1 LSYTFII
8 ISLTGSQDTERRGFI
23 LTEPKKAVY
32 FFCIETIEH
41 VAGNV
46 FKAASESL
54 PLEETDIQIDG
65 NQVLKYTDHKENS
78 FYYVPT
84 NKVVSHDYFHYLPL
98 MKQHFSDF
106 DLAGIV
112 TWHEGQNAPD
122 KILTVHTTGDVDSG
136 NFGPASPEYMRNL
149 LLALERNRVEAGLED
164 YFVTT
169 EATHWSGMVYSNG
182 TPDMIPQFPVPLLDI
197 EIGSSPSSWSN
208 ETAAGVLA
216 NSLTSVFESDGKR
229 LRNLLCAG
237 GVHFESGFASAVFQ
251 NWDNSAFGISHILA
265 NQWLVTGNYDQED
278 GYTKLKA
285 CVNSISGGIEG
296 ITFHDNLKGVY
307 KDQLRA
313 LADELGIPAF
323 KHKKL
328 RRPET
333 IPWSD

>member
-1 LSYTFII
+1 M
-8 ISLTGSQDTERRGFI
+8 GVMI

-32 FFCIETIEH
+32 FFCIESIEH

-46 FKAASESL
+46 FKAVSGKTV
-54 PLEETDIQIDG
+54 EETDILVDG
-65 NQVLKYTDHKENS
+65 NRVLKEVDQKGNS

-84 NKVVSHDYFHYLPL
+84 NKVVSHDYIHYLPI

-122 KILTVHTTGDVDSG
+122 RILTVHTTGDVDSG
-136 NFGPASPEYMRNL
+136 NFGPASPGYMRNL
-149 LLALERNRVEAGLED
+149 LLALDRNRIKAGLED
-164 YFVTT
+164 FSVTT
-169 EATHWSGMVYSNG
+169 EATHWSGMVYGGG

-197 EIGSSPSSWSN
+197 EIGSATDSWAN

-216 NSLTSVFESDGKR
+216 KSLSSVFESDGKR
-229 LRNLLCAG
+229 VRNLLCAG

-251 NWDNSAFGISHILA
+251 KWENSAFGISHILA
-265 NQWLVTGNYDQED
+265 NQWLVTGGYDQED
-278 GYTKLKA
+278 GYSKLEA
-285 CVNSISGGIEG
+285 CVNSIQGGIEG
-296 ITFHDNLKGVY
+296 ISYHDNLKGVY

-313 LADELGIPAF
+313 LASELGIPAF

-328 RRPET
+328 RRPES
-333 IPWSD
+333 ISWEN